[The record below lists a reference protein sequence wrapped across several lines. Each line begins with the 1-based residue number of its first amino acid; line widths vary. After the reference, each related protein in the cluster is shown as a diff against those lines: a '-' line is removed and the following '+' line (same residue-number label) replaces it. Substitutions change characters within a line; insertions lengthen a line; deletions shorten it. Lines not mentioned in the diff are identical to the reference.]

1 MAGILYPH
9 NEEAYQSAAAMPAV
23 YGKAAKFPE
32 EIIKAP
38 AALPGIRRDS
48 RGKPGPGGKSP
59 AAGGRAIVQA
69 APRQI
74 S

>member
-1 MAGILYPH
+1 MSTKYYFRAL
-9 NEEAYQSAAAMPAV
+9 SS
-23 YGKAAKFPE
+23 

-59 AAGGRAIVQA
+59 AAGGRTIFQA
-69 APRQI
+69 TPRQI